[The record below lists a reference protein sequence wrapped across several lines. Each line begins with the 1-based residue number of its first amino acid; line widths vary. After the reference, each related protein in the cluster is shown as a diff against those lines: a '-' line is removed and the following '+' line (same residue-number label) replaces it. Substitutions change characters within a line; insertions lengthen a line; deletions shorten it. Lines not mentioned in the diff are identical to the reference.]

1 MRIDSGAWFPIP
13 GFPGYEIC
21 ADAKIRKQTA
31 KGYKMMSVRVFRG
44 HNIVSLSRGGRQRTF
59 RLRSLV
65 GRTFLRPL
73 RKGEVYT
80 HKNGDT
86 LDDVATNICIMNQ
99 SELSRRVGKRG
110 TRRRAVEKVDEQG
123 EVLDAYRSARQAA
136 DKNYISLMCVTN
148 RCNGKMKTKVPPFF
162 RWAK

>member
-1 MRIDSGAWFPIP
+1 MRIDSSAWFPIP

-21 ADAKIRKQTA
+21 ADGNIRKQTA
-31 KGYKMMSVRVFRG
+31 KGYRPMSVRISRNQ
-44 HNIVSLSRGGRQRTF
+44 HIVCLTRDGKQRTF
-59 RLRSLV
+59 KLRSLL

-86 LDDVATNICIMNQ
+86 LDDVATNICIMTQ
-99 SELSRRVGKRG
+99 SELSRWVGKQG

-123 EVLDAYRSARQAA
+123 EVLDVYRSARQAA
-136 DKNYISLMCVTN
+136 EKNFISLMCVTD